1 MKQAARRNME
11 HGLAGLGRA
20 SMAGGQG
27 SPVPSL
33 LAPQRPTGIPTPTQA
48 EPASADAGEACLPF
62 SPFMPGVLQVFLPEL
77 LALAAQLR
85 GPAPPQSPDAE
96 PEEPR
101 FQLKEPASPTSLWC
115 QRLAGQAAAG
125 TTRPPA
131 TRELASQ
138 DKGKS

>member
-1 MKQAARRNME
+1 ME
-11 HGLAGLGRA
+11 SGLAGFGRA

-27 SPVPSL
+27 SPMPSL
-33 LAPQRPTGIPTPTQA
+33 LAPQRPTGIPTPSQA
-48 EPASADAGEACLPF
+48 ELASADTGEACLLF
-62 SPFMPGVLQVFLPEL
+62 SPSTPGVLQVFLPEL

-85 GPAPPQSPDAE
+85 GPAPPQPPDAE

-101 FQLKEPASPTSLWC
+101 FQLKEPASPAGLWC
-115 QRLAGQAAAG
+115 PRLAGQAAAC
-125 TTRPPA
+125 TTRPLA